1 MKTTVLVFHPTL
13 EKAYVH
19 SRMAQ
24 AAREVGAEVRDMYSL
39 YPDFRID
46 VEQEQRVLSEADRIV
61 LQFPMYWYSSP
72 ALLKQWEDY
81 TFQHGWAYGHEGK
94 ALVGKEL
101 LLAISAGAKQEDYQH
116 EGRFR
121 HTFEEILAP
130 FEITAEHVNLRY
142 MQPFVLSGTF
152 GIEPEKL
159 EEELRNYQRVLSQS
173 V

>member
-1 MKTTVLVFHPTL
+1 MKTTVLVFHPSL
-13 EKAYVH
+13 EKAYIH

-24 AAREVGAEVRDMYSL
+24 AAREAGAEVRDMYQL
-39 YPDFRID
+39 YPDFQID
-46 VEQEQRVLSEADRIV
+46 VDEEKRVLSVVDRIV

-81 TFQHGWAYGHEGK
+81 TLQHGWAYGHEGK

-101 LLAISAGAKQEDYQH
+101 LLAISAGAQQEDYQH

-130 FEITAEHVNLRY
+130 FEITAEHVNLHY
-142 MQPFVLSGTF
+142 LPPFVLSGTF
-152 GIEPEKL
+152 GIEPQRL
-159 EEELRNYQRVLSQS
+159 EEELRNYQRALSQP